1 MNITREADY
10 ALRVISLLS
19 EVKEDTIISASKIS
33 DSEKIPSQFL
43 LKILRKLRKAS
54 LVKSYMGVNG
64 GYKLNKPSKDI
75 SLKDVIESIDG
86 PIYINRCLYNPE
98 DCNRNFSSECRLHY
112 HLGLVEDKLLKDL
125 DDITFDIISNTVV

>member
-19 EVKEDTIISASKIS
+19 QVKKDTIISASKIS

-64 GYKLNKPSKDI
+64 GYKLNKPSAEI

-86 PIYINRCLYNPE
+86 PIYINRCLYKPE
-98 DCNRNFSSECRLHY
+98 DCNRDFSSECSLHY
-112 HLGLVEDKLLKDL
+112 HLGLVEDKLLKNL
-125 DDITFDIISNTVV
+125 DEIKFDTISNRVI